1 MTVGSLFKPSETT
14 SLLSSENRC
23 RVQPRMVI
31 LLGHQLIHKYTPI
44 LINDTDAEQ
53 ALGAN
58 KDDGPLKLGG
68 SGPEKWRPSSATVL
82 KIVSV
87 LLVGAFTSNGDSS
100 LVLATHPTIASEFD
114 CLSASSW
121 LFVSFSLAGA
131 ATQTLYG
138 KLSDIYGRRRLLI
151 ISYVLFAVGC
161 ALVGIGNSM
170 GMVILGRVIS
180 GCGGSAM
187 NVLGIL
193 IITDLVPI
201 REVATWQ
208 SGVNL
213 ASTTGRSL
221 GGPVGGWLAD
231 TVGWRWSFLGQVPLF
246 LIAIGLCLAWLP
258 GNDPAVANTAKAA
271 PPKLSNESED
281 ANNTYGQVDDHDA
294 DVGEIKSHSNSSS
307 SLARLDIA
315 GASFLALAILTL
327 LLPLDIGGTQVP
339 WTHPLIFALVGATVV
354 LSGLFMAT
362 EAWWAVEPIV
372 PVELLKH
379 RDVLLIYFITASQ
392 GAAQLGLMFAVP
404 LYFQVTQ
411 RVSNAVAGSYLVPAV
426 AGNALGAILA
436 GIVIKRTGR
445 YKPLLVFATLASS
458 ASYLLLLLRWHGDT
472 NVWESLYIFPA
483 GLGTGIVQTATF
495 VAVQAA
501 IDPAHK
507 AAAMSGNFLVVT
519 IGGMA
524 GMVAVNAVTV
534 ETMTKTLDGLLSAM
548 DIGAIARH
556 QIIEKAASNIDYIDE
571 VGANISSA
579 VVGSYVEGLSAS
591 HLVSLVGS
599 LSAVLGALLMREYK
613 M

>member
-23 RVQPRMVI
+23 R
-31 LLGHQLIHKYTPI
+31 
-44 LINDTDAEQ
+44 DAEQ

-68 SGPEKWRPSSATVL
+68 SRSEKWRPSSATVL

-246 LIAIGLCLAWLP
+246 LIAIGLCMAWLP
-258 GNDPAVANTAKAA
+258 GNDAAAAAGAANTSKAN

-281 ANNTYGQVDDHDA
+281 ANNTYDQVDDNA
-294 DVGEIKSHSNSSS
+294 AVGEIKSRSSSSS

-315 GASFLALAILTL
+315 GATFLALAILTL

-339 WTHPLIFALVGATVV
+339 WTHPLIFVLVGATVV

-436 GIVIKRTGR
+436 GVVIKRTGR

-571 VGANISSA
+571 VSANISSA

-599 LSAVLGALLMREYK
+599 MSAVLGALLMREYK

>member
-1 MTVGSLFKPSETT
+1 MTVGSRIKPDEAT
-14 SLLSSENRC
+14 SLLSDQR
-23 RVQPRMVI
+23 
-31 LLGHQLIHKYTPI
+31 
-44 LINDTDAEQ
+44 NDRDAEQ
-53 ALGAN
+53 ALDAN
-58 KDDGPLKLGG
+58 ADDGPQMRL
-68 SGPEKWRPSSATVL
+68 PSSSTVL

-151 ISYVLFAVGC
+151 ISYILFAVGC
-161 ALVGIGNSM
+161 GLVGTGNSM
-170 GMVILGRVIS
+170 GMVILGRIIS

-201 REVATWQ
+201 RDVATWQ

-231 TVGWRWSFLGQVPLF
+231 TVGWRWSFMGQVPLF
-246 LIAIGLCLAWLP
+246 LVAIALSMAWLP
-258 GNDPAVANTAKAA
+258 GNDAAAANTKPATTAKLAT
-271 PPKLSNESED
+271 ESED
-281 ANNTYGQVDDHDA
+281 INNTYGQSDDDDDDA
-294 DVGEIKSHSNSSS
+294 AVGTITSHSSSGRS
-307 SLARLDIA
+307 ALARLDIP
-315 GASFLALAILTL
+315 GATFLALAILTL

-354 LSGLFMAT
+354 LSGLFLAT
-362 EAWWAVEPIV
+362 EAWWAAEPIV
-372 PVELLKH
+372 PIELLKH
-379 RDVLLIYFITASQ
+379 RDVLLVYFITASQ

-426 AGNALGAILA
+426 AGNAIGAILA
-436 GIVIKRTGR
+436 GVVIKRTGR
-445 YKPLLVFATLASS
+445 YKPLLFFATLASS
-458 ASYLLLLLRWHGDT
+458 ASYALLILRWHGHT

-534 ETMTKTLDGLLSAM
+534 ETMTRTLDGLLSAM
-548 DIGAIARH
+548 DIGAMARH

-579 VVGSYVEGLSAS
+579 VVKSYVEGISAS

-599 LSAVLGALLMREYK
+599 LSAVLGSLMMREYK
-613 M
+613 L